1 MATTVK
7 KKTRLQS
14 RTHSKES
21 YRLWFEFLKRA
32 LAHDRASVKL
42 QLYKSWGDVESYKFD
57 KWWTEIGSHVINL
70 DMKSSVEIATD
81 TFADDSSYLIRVP
94 KSLNSTQAATQLR
107 LLLTKHGHKP
117 LVEKSNLKINGD
129 NEIRHSVFRAYL
141 HTYDRHREL
150 VLKNNGKK
158 VTNKETL
165 IAVRKFY
172 ITRYAKYKNRNRL
185 ADNLPMPL
193 YTAMNMDNLDD
204 VHVLD
209 STTAISAVARYL
221 REAEKIIDAVKKG
234 TFPQ

>member
-107 LLLTKHGHKP
+107 LLLTKSNHKP
-117 LVEKSNLKINGD
+117 IFDKNILMVNGES
-129 NEIRHSVFRAYL
+129 EIRHSVFRAYL

-150 VLKNNGKK
+150 VLKNDGKR

-172 ITRYAKYKNRNRL
+172 IARYEKYKNRNWQ
-185 ADNLPMPL
+185 ADNLPSPL

-209 STTAISAVARYL
+209 STTAISSIARYL
-221 REAEKIIDAVKKG
+221 REAEKIIEAVKNGK
-234 TFPQ
+234 FPE

>member
-7 KKTRLQS
+7 KKTRLQN
-14 RTHSKES
+14 RTQSKES

-42 QLYKSWGDVESYKFD
+42 NLYKSWGDVESYKFD
-57 KWWTEIGSHVINL
+57 KWWTEIGCNVINL
-70 DMKSSVEIATD
+70 DIKSNVEFASD
-81 TFADDSSYLIRVP
+81 TQADESSYLIRVP

-107 LLLTKHGHKP
+107 LLLTKSNHKP
-117 LVEKSNLKINGD
+117 IIDKHILKINGD

-150 VLKNNGKK
+150 VLKNDGKK

-172 ITRYAKYKNRNRL
+172 IARYAKYKNRNRL

-209 STTAISAVARYL
+209 STTAISAIARYL
-221 REAEKIIDAVKKG
+221 REANQIISAVSVGK
-234 TFPQ
+234 FPE